1 VSQLASNA
9 KWLAVAQLG
18 KVAIQLVSMTVLARL
33 LEPRYYGVLAIANS
47 VIAFA
52 MLFRDLGT
60 TAALI
65 QTRDLT
71 EETKSTAFWISVS
84 MGSALFL
91 IMLALAYPASRYY
104 QEPELMWVL
113 VITSLIF
120 PITAISAVP
129 ATLLERSGRFR
140 EIAVAEVAAQLLGL
154 ITAVTMALAGA
165 GVYSLAVPG
174 VLSSI
179 LTTSWVYKLQ
189 PWRPKAKASRASM
202 RAMAGF
208 SANLTGF
215 NLINYFSR
223 NADTL
228 IIGKLLGA
236 AMLGIYSTA
245 MKLMLF
251 PLQSI
256 TYVSNRALFPVLS
269 QLQSDDEQFGKLYL
283 DTVHVVSLF
292 TFPMMA
298 GLWICSDVFV
308 HAVYGERWLPMINV
322 ITWLAPVGLIQS
334 INSTTGTVFMA
345 KGRTDLLLRIG
356 IFSSVLQV
364 GAFALGAQHGLVAV
378 AALYLVANVLSAVPS
393 FALVMRLA
401 RIHHKQGASALWP
414 ALAASALMVGSCWL
428 MARATSGA
436 LAHWPQ
442 LIAMMAVG
450 GLTYVIAIRAL
461 FPRSWEVLLSSARRR
476 GATN

>member
-1 VSQLASNA
+1 
-9 KWLAVAQLG
+9 
-18 KVAIQLVSMTVLARL
+18 
-33 LEPRYYGVLAIANS
+33 
-47 VIAFA
+47 
-52 MLFRDLGT
+52 
-60 TAALI
+60 
-65 QTRDLT
+65 
-71 EETKSTAFWISVS
+71 
-84 MGSALFL
+84 
-91 IMLALAYPASRYY
+91 
-104 QEPELMWVL
+104 
-113 VITSLIF
+113 
-120 PITAISAVP
+120 
-129 ATLLERSGRFR
+129 
-140 EIAVAEVAAQLLGL
+140 
-154 ITAVTMALAGA
+154 
-165 GVYSLAVPG
+165 
-174 VLSSI
+174 
-179 LTTSWVYKLQ
+179 
-189 PWRPKAKASRASM
+189 
-202 RAMAGF
+202 MAGF

-298 GLWICSDVFV
+298 GLWVCSDVFV

-345 KGRTDLLLRIG
+345 KGRTDLLLRSG

-450 GLTYVIAIRAL
+450 GLTYVIAIRTL
-461 FPRSWEVLLSSARRR
+461 FPRSWEVLLSSARRS
-476 GATN
+476 GANN